1 MSVNAYRRVMRETVT
16 PRESEKQ
23 ILTRLTLA
31 LESHQR
37 AYSDADALV
46 RLQTLEG
53 GLRQALSEN
62 LKFWTTVRLDLMSP
76 EKTFAAAL
84 RADLISL
91 SVFVEKTTATVMGG
105 GSGLSALISTNHAI
119 IAGLSGIS
127 QPAAGPAEPAPG
139 AA

>member
-23 ILTRLTLA
+23 ILTRLTSA

-46 RLQTLEG
+46 RLQTLGG

-76 EKTFAAAL
+76 ENTFAAAL